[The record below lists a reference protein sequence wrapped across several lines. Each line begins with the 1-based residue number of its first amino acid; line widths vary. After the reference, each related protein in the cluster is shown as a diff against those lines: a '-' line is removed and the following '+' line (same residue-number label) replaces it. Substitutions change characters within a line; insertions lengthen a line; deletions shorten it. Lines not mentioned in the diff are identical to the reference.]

1 LSGRKKARLREDIQR
16 ELSRILEFESRDP
29 VVREAFPTLMDVRLT
44 VDGRYAN
51 VYVAIA
57 GDASR
62 DEVEKA
68 LAQDRGF
75 YRSML
80 AERLS
85 LRHTP
90 DLRFV
95 MDDTVE
101 RSLRLEALLR
111 DDDVEIR
118 PQEEPA
124 GQEGM
129 DADGAS

>member
-1 LSGRKKARLREDIQR
+1 VSGRKSARLREDIQR

-51 VYVAIA
+51 VYVAVA
-57 GDASR
+57 GDVSR
-62 DEVEKA
+62 DDVEKA
-68 LAQDRGF
+68 LAHDRGF

-80 AERLS
+80 ADRLA

-90 DLRFV
+90 ELRFV
-95 MDDTVE
+95 IDETVE

-111 DDDVEIR
+111 DDGAEIHPVEGTAER
-118 PQEEPA
+118 VGLDEDE
-124 GQEGM
+124 
-129 DADGAS
+129 AS

>member
-16 ELSRILEFESRDP
+16 ELSRILEFESCDP

-44 VDGRYAN
+44 VDGRYAK
-51 VYVAIA
+51 VYVALA

-68 LAQDRGF
+68 LTQDRGF

>member
-1 LSGRKKARLREDIQR
+1 VSGRKSARLREDIQR

-51 VYVAIA
+51 VYVAVA
-57 GDASR
+57 GDVSR
-62 DEVEKA
+62 DDVEKA
-68 LAQDRGF
+68 LAHDRGF

-80 AERLS
+80 ADRLA

-90 DLRFV
+90 ELRFV
-95 MDDTVE
+95 IDETVE

-111 DDDVEIR
+111 DDGAEIHPVEGTAER
-118 PQEEPA
+118 A
-124 GQEGM
+124 GLDE
-129 DADGAS
+129 DEAS

>member
-1 LSGRKKARLREDIQR
+1 MSGRKKARLREDIQR

-44 VDGRYAN
+44 VDGRYAK
-51 VYVAIA
+51 VYVALA

-68 LAQDRGF
+68 LTQDRGF

>member
-1 LSGRKKARLREDIQR
+1 MSGRKKARLREDIQR

-44 VDGRYAN
+44 VDGRYAK
-51 VYVAIA
+51 VYVALA

-68 LAQDRGF
+68 LTQDRGF

-111 DDDVEIR
+111 DDDAEIR
-118 PQEEPA
+118 PQEEPV

>member
-16 ELSRILEFESRDP
+16 ELSSILEFESRDP
-29 VVREAFPTLMDVRLT
+29 VVRDAFPTLMDVRLT
-44 VDGRYAN
+44 VDGRYAK

-57 GDASR
+57 GDVSR
-62 DEVEKA
+62 DDVEKA
-68 LAQDRGF
+68 LAHDRGF

-80 AERLS
+80 AERLA

-95 MDDTVE
+95 IDETVE

-111 DDDVEIR
+111 DDSAEIR
-118 PQEEPA
+118 PEETPADQEEM
-124 GQEGM
+124 GEEGT
-129 DADGAS
+129 S

>member
-44 VDGRYAN
+44 VDGRYAK
-51 VYVAIA
+51 VYVALA

-68 LAQDRGF
+68 LTQDRGF

-124 GQEGM
+124 GQEGI